1 MNSSEFSSYGFYDS
15 TAFSLPLYVTPTVES
30 PCTGEAF
37 DVILADGFKVSTGNP
52 NGIQWV
58 GKRIRIADNA
68 TVRFDRNVLISGCEV
83 RAGTL
88 SKIIVEGASTLTA
101 NNNST
106 FDGCTNMWIG
116 IQVSANAAVQLSGS
130 NFLHAMRALD
140 FLKDHNQVASS
151 ITNCNFL
158 ANHIGIQVGTINQGG
173 QGGVQFFLSNFTGNN
188 FTGGDVLPPLVLQ
201 KSYAGIIFSKC
212 PIGIVPPNNNFIGM
226 KAGIISQSS
235 FVLIWKCSF
244 SDMVVSRGWGG
255 FGISS
260 TSSSLTVSECT
271 FKNDEKRGIW
281 SSLAKGLYVGDSV
294 FDGEWEYGIFSEA
307 NSIPG
312 NIWMLRNKFF
322 LKQSNDISAIY
333 HERSPSSSTVGST
346 NRIVDNSVF
355 AFTSPT
361 RLKNISFVDIN
372 CLNGGK
378 DEFQIR
384 ENDIATALAISPMHG
399 LFVRGNSSRLSIAKN
414 DLSFSGFP
422 RPLGIIAN
430 LGIAVVNVNGLSNR
444 IDSNT
449 VTSQLYKIPV
459 NNNEEASSF
468 IKCGVHIALSP
479 NLQICANST
488 NNTFRG
494 FHFEGNIDY
503 CDFSINNVGN
513 HWHGVHCN
521 TGTVPN
527 QLGEQNWHQNK
538 WNGAYVGFGAN
549 YLGGMPPYKFRVDP
563 AKPFN
568 KPPSVNINDWFI
580 DLTTN
585 NDNSNCIDGSEPQG
599 PRLSDSDN
607 NIISGTYPI
616 YNTVSTWDLERELL
630 LKLERFPAL
639 MPPGSA
645 ARTFYDSKSSS
656 SSLQFAKAQKLYDN
670 TFEFPEILQSS
681 INSLYSAQKGLFDAV
696 LLLQNDS
703 TATATD
709 KQNLAN
715 QINLIGDSIDLRL
728 AQISAFKSTAL
739 LLAET
744 WNLGLSDATPFEYNL
759 KNVLALYIKTAKGDS
774 LTEADY
780 NILRNIAN
788 QCPSTGGRA
797 VYSAPYLLPHA
808 ESIGY
813 LDEDYTKNAC
823 NNLRPTTTETRS
835 EIFLKEFMVSPNP
848 AIDLLTVFISEGFSG
863 KWQVIDLYGKV
874 ILNGVVP
881 VGATNFDISLNG
893 LEGGLYFLQL
903 KEKNALVASRKF
915 VVLH

>member
-1 MNSSEFSSYGFYDS
+1 M
-15 TAFSLPLYVTPTVES
+15 
-30 PCTGEAF
+30 GEAF
-37 DVILADGFKVSTGNP
+37 EVILADGFKVSTGNP
-52 NGIQWV
+52 TGIQWV

-151 ITNCNFL
+151 ITTCNFL
-158 ANHIGIQVGTINQGG
+158 ANHVGIQVGTHH
-173 QGGVQFFLSNFTGNN
+173 QGGVQFFLSNFTGNT
-188 FTGGDVLPPLVLQ
+188 FTGGDVLPPLLLQ
-201 KSYAGIIFSKC
+201 KSHAGITFTKC
-212 PIGIVPPNNNFIGM
+212 PIGIVPQNNNFIGM

-399 LFVRGNSSRLSIAKN
+399 LFVRGNSNRLSIAKN

-422 RPLGIIAN
+422 RPLGTIAN

-479 NLQICANST
+479 NLQICT
-488 NNTFRG
+488 NTTDNTYRG
-494 FHFEGNIDY
+494 FHFEGNLDY

-513 HWHGVHCN
+513 HWHGIHIN
-521 TGTVPN
+521 AGDAPN
-527 QLGEQNWHQNK
+527 QLGEQNWHQNQWK
-538 WNGAYVGFGAN
+538 GNYVGFGAN

-568 KPPSVNINDWFI
+568 NPPSVNIGNWF
-580 DLTTN
+580 LTAPTGI
-585 NDNSNCIDGSEPQG
+585 DNSNCIEGSEPQG

-607 NIISGTYPI
+607 NIISGTYPD
-616 YNTVSTWDLERELL
+616 YNTVSAWDSERELL
-630 LKLERFPAL
+630 LKLERFPVL
-639 MPPGSA
+639 MPSGSPA
-645 ARTFYDSKSSS
+645 KAFYDSKSGSS
-656 SSLQFAKAQKLYDN
+656 NLQFARAQKLYEN
-670 TFEFPEILQSS
+670 TFEFPESLQSS
-681 INSLYSAQKGLFDAV
+681 INSLYSIQKGLFDSV
-696 LLLQNDS
+696 PLLQNDS
-703 TATATD
+703 TSTTTA
-709 KQNLAN
+709 KQSLAN
-715 QINLIGDSIDLRL
+715 LIKLIGDSIDLRL
-728 AQISAFKSTAL
+728 AQINTFKSTAL

-744 WNLGLSDATPFEYNL
+744 WNAGLPNVTPFESNL
-759 KNVLALYIKTAKGDS
+759 KNVLTLSVNKAKGDS
-774 LTEADY
+774 LTETDF
-780 NILRNIAN
+780 NMLRNIAN
-788 QCPSTGGRA
+788 QCPSIGGRA
-797 VYSAPYLLPHA
+797 VYIAPYLLPHA

-823 NNLRPTTTETRS
+823 NNLRPGTTETRS

-848 AIDLLTVFISEGFSG
+848 AIDLLTVFISEGFTG
-863 KWQVIDLYGKV
+863 QWQVIDLYGKV
-874 ILNGVVP
+874 ILNGEVP
-881 VGATNFDISLNG
+881 AGATTFGIPLVG
-893 LEGGLYFLQL
+893 LEGGLYLLQL

-915 VVLH
+915 VVLR